1 MLVIPA
7 IDLHRGRC
15 VRLYQGDP
23 DRETVY
29 SENPVEVA
37 RQWEQ
42 LGAKMLH
49 LVDLDGAFSGVS
61 KNAEIIRAI
70 SESVQIPL
78 QMGGGMRTRDAVE
91 KALSLG
97 ISRVI
102 LGTMAVE
109 QPQAAQELVRE
120 HGEAIL
126 VGIDARE
133 GNVAVKGWKE
143 SSGLSVME
151 LAGEVEK
158 WGVKEIVYTDIKR
171 DGTLK
176 GPDLEGL
183 KAVIGGTSLQVIVSG
198 GVSST
203 GDLLALKPC
212 GVRLKGVI
220 IGKALYSNQLTLPD
234 AMAVF
239 SCQGKA

>member
-23 DRETVY
+23 ERETVY

-49 LVDLDGAFSGVS
+49 LVDLDGAFTGFT

-70 SESVQIPL
+70 GESVHVPL
-78 QMGGGMRTRDAVE
+78 QLGGGIRTKDSVE
-91 KALSLG
+91 RALSVG
-97 ISRVI
+97 ISRII

-109 QPQAAQELVRE
+109 EPRLASELVSE
-120 HGEAIL
+120 YGEAIL
-126 VGIDARE
+126 VGIDARDSS
-133 GNVAVKGWKE
+133 VAVKGWKE
-143 SSGLSVME
+143 LSALSVLD
-151 LAGEVEK
+151 LAGQIEE
-158 WGVKEIVYTDIKR
+158 WGVKEIIYTDISR

-176 GPDLEGL
+176 GPDFEGL
-183 KAVIGGTSLQVIVSG
+183 KTIIAHTSLQIIVSG
-198 GVSST
+198 GISSL
-203 GDLLALKPC
+203 GDLVALKFLNE
-212 GVRLKGVI
+212 RIRGVI

-239 SCQGKA
+239 H